1 MTTLVAIEWLIP
13 KVQREKIKAFEAPPP
28 NNQIQKTGA

>member
-1 MTTLVAIEWLIP
+1 MTSLVAIELLIP